1 MGDIKWYFNNS
12 PTPIYQWLP
21 AMATGPQIIDPRFN
35 EYLDLKYTVSGE
47 KYLKHRALHLVNV
60 SRHLTGDYMCKVSS
74 FVDEDFNRK
83 SLQIFVAPSVV
94 KFSHESLEMEGRTRV
109 SCSAEGIYP
118 SPTLKIFWKDG
129 LMDDVEKTVVSE
141 DPDGYFSI
149 LHSTSIQQQYIRRG
163 VELGCEISIPGT
175 DYSIKEELLIGPDI
189 NADPRVSGASVL
201 SASSLPIILLLLVL
215 VNQSAFKITFRGI
228 QSETTTSSSSQSEGA
243 KAGRDTNIKKSK
255 AYMQSVNANDD
266 NSLLLRR
273 VSPSPL
279 L

>member
-1 MGDIKWYFNNS
+1 MG
-12 PTPIYQWLP
+12 
-21 AMATGPQIIDPRFN
+21 
-35 EYLDLKYTVSGE
+35 
-47 KYLKHRALHLVNV
+47 
-60 SRHLTGDYMCKVSS
+60 
-74 FVDEDFNRK
+74 
-83 SLQIFVAPSVV
+83 
-94 KFSHESLEMEGRTRV
+94 
-109 SCSAEGIYP
+109 
-118 SPTLKIFWKDG
+118 DG

-215 VNQSAFKITFRGI
+215 VNQSACKITTRGI

-266 NSLLLRR
+266 NSLLLHR

>member
-1 MGDIKWYFNNS
+1 MG
-12 PTPIYQWLP
+12 
-21 AMATGPQIIDPRFN
+21 
-35 EYLDLKYTVSGE
+35 
-47 KYLKHRALHLVNV
+47 
-60 SRHLTGDYMCKVSS
+60 
-74 FVDEDFNRK
+74 
-83 SLQIFVAPSVV
+83 
-94 KFSHESLEMEGRTRV
+94 
-109 SCSAEGIYP
+109 
-118 SPTLKIFWKDG
+118 
-129 LMDDVEKTVVSE
+129 MDDVEKTVVSE

-215 VNQSAFKITFRGI
+215 VNQSAFKITTRG
-228 QSETTTSSSSQSEGA
+228 SSQSEGA

-266 NSLLLRR
+266 NSLLLHR